1 MRQYAR
7 EHGLFL
13 RLPIARDSVLRLS
26 RAVRPAALL
35 AYEHMFWRR
44 LHTSFRPGAVHRAL
58 DLVRA
63 LLLLDPPP
71 YDWASELDWPHERAE
86 SRTLKSPASSHGHRR
101 QLRAARAR
109 FRGGAVLERPQHCL
123 TPITPLVRSRP
134 PGRALDKHAVGR

>member
-1 MRQYAR
+1 MR
-7 EHGLFL
+7 E
-13 RLPIARDSVLRLS
+13 RLAESTGVRLG

-44 LHTSFRPGAVHRAL
+44 LHTSFRSGAVHRAL

-71 YDWASELDWPHERAE
+71 YDWASELDWPHGLAE
-86 SRTLKSPASSHGHRR
+86 SRTLESPTSSHGHRR
-101 QLRAARAR
+101 QRRPARVR

-134 PGRALDKHAVGR
+134 PRRALDKHAVGR